1 MFKRIIHEG
10 RRLWYRARF
19 VLFQRHRFNQLVLE
33 HVAGRPFIVLP
44 QVFNPALFWTSEF
57 LAESLSERLIPHGA
71 RVLDMGTGSGV
82 GAVFAAQ
89 WAGRVTA
96 VDINPSAV
104 RCARINALLN
114 EVEQVVEVRE
124 GDLFAAVGQQT
135 FDVILFN
142 PPYFRGSPQNNLDKA
157 FRADDV
163 LERFSQ
169 QLHDYLTPNGYA
181 LVLLASVGDERGIC
195 ALFEQE
201 GYGLAVVAQRPL
213 PTETLTLY
221 RVGRKSSGDGTAV
234 ATP

>member
-1 MFKRIIHEG
+1 MFRRIIHEV
-10 RRLWYRARF
+10 RRLWYRMRF
-19 VLFQRHRFNQLVLE
+19 ALFQRHRFDALVLE
-33 HVAGRPFIVLP
+33 WVAGRPFLVLP

-57 LAESLSERLIPHGA
+57 LAESLSERLIPPGA

-89 WAGRVTA
+89 WAGQVTA

-104 RCARINALLN
+104 RCARINVLLN

-124 GDLFAAVGQQT
+124 GDLFTTVGQQT

-142 PPYFRGSPQNNLDKA
+142 PPYFRGPPQNNLDRA

-169 QLHDYLTPNGYA
+169 QLRQHLAPHGYA
-181 LVLLASVGDERGIC
+181 LVLLASVGDEAAIL
-195 ALFEQE
+195 ALFQQD
-201 GYGLAVVAQRPL
+201 GYEVEVAAQRLL

-221 RVGRKSSGDGTAV
+221 TLRKSPIHTSQF
-234 ATP
+234 